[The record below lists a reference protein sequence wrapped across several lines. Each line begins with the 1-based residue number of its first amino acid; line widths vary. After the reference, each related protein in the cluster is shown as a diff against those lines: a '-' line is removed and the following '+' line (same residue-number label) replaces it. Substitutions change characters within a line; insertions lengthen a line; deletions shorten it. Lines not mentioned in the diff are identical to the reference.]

1 VTTLFDINP
10 LYGFFNRKEL
20 SMTIHILG
28 RTGPKSLPGK
38 YRSSLNAL
46 KHGGYAKT
54 KILPFEDE
62 AEYNRLRKDIYKALQ
77 PGDIIQKNLANQIV
91 DSLWRIERL
100 ELKFSFRVDEKIGE
114 LKPNMLA
121 AMIDADERFVP
132 FAPDYLLNP
141 NHKIA
146 KKDVQDAGIVIYQY
160 EQFLKNAKGMNNY
173 NGVWRQYPELF
184 KRAHIW
190 AQDEVSIPFFMSH
203 GNDLNIEWQNNPEL
217 VLKLL
222 HKFAAHM
229 YFRAKFNDYKSKI
242 RVMMA
247 SWLFL
252 QKQELRNSDHYDDF
266 IMKECR
272 IYQSLLDSFVKL
284 RKSQDGHLM
293 FLHRLKIKP
302 EIVVLQDFDGNE
314 MPKSDL

>member
-1 VTTLFDINP
+1 MSIN
-10 LYGFFNRKEL
+10 
-20 SMTIHILG
+20 ILG

-62 AEYNRLRKDIYKALQ
+62 AEYNKLRKDVYKALQ
-77 PGDIIQKNLANQIV
+77 PGDVIQKNLANQIV

-100 ELKFSFRVDEKIGE
+100 ELKFSFRIDEKIGE

-132 FAPDYLLNP
+132 FAPDYLLTP

-146 KKDVQDAGIVIYQY
+146 KKDVQDAGIVVYQY
-160 EQFLKNAKGMNNY
+160 EQFLKNAKGMKNY

-190 AQDEVSIPFFMSH
+190 AQDEVSVPFFMSH
-203 GNDLNIEWQNNPEL
+203 GNDLSIEWQNNPEA

-229 YFRAKFNDYKSKI
+229 YFRENFNNFKCKI

-247 SWLFL
+247 SWLFI
-252 QKQELRNSDHYDDF
+252 QKQELRNSDHHDDF
-266 IMKECR
+266 IMKER
-272 IYQSLLDSFVKL
+272 RVYQSLLDSYVKL
-284 RKSQDGHLM
+284 RKSQDEHLM
-293 FLHRLKIKP
+293 FLHRLKIKS
-302 EIVVLQDFDGNE
+302 EVVVLDDSNGNE
-314 MPKSDL
+314 IPESDSETMT

>member
-1 VTTLFDINP
+1 MSIN
-10 LYGFFNRKEL
+10 
-20 SMTIHILG
+20 ILG

-62 AEYNRLRKDIYKALQ
+62 AEYNKLRKDVYKALQ

-100 ELKFSFRVDEKIGE
+100 ELKFSFRIDEKIGE

-132 FAPDYLLNP
+132 FAPDYLLTP

-146 KKDVQDAGIVIYQY
+146 KKDVQDAGIVVYQY
-160 EQFLKNAKGMNNY
+160 EQFLKNARGMKNY

-184 KRAHIW
+184 KGAHIW
-190 AQDEVSIPFFMSH
+190 GVGCNQHSFFYVTR
-203 GNDLNIEWQNNPEL
+203 Q
-217 VLKLL
+217 
-222 HKFAAHM
+222 
-229 YFRAKFNDYKSKI
+229 
-242 RVMMA
+242 
-247 SWLFL
+247 
-252 QKQELRNSDHYDDF
+252 
-266 IMKECR
+266 
-272 IYQSLLDSFVKL
+272 
-284 RKSQDGHLM
+284 
-293 FLHRLKIKP
+293 
-302 EIVVLQDFDGNE
+302 
-314 MPKSDL
+314 

>member
-1 VTTLFDINP
+1 MP
-10 LYGFFNRKEL
+10 
-20 SMTIHILG
+20 IHILG

-38 YRSSLNAL
+38 YRSSMNAL

-62 AEYNRLRKDIYKALQ
+62 AEYNKLRRDVHKALQ

-100 ELKFSFRVDEKIGE
+100 ELKFSFRIDEKIGE

-132 FAPDYLLNP
+132 FAPDYLLSP

-146 KKDVQDAGIVIYQY
+146 KKDVQDAHIVMYQY
-160 EQFLKNAKGMNNY
+160 EQFLRNAKGMKNY
-173 NGVWRQYPELF
+173 NGVWRQYPDLF
-184 KRAHIW
+184 KGANVW
-190 AQDEVSIPFFMSH
+190 SDGSITPSFFMSH
-203 GNDLNIEWQNNPEL
+203 GNDLNIEWQNQPDL

-222 HKFAAHM
+222 RTYAAYM
-229 YFRAKFNDYKSKI
+229 YYRANFNDFKPKI

-252 QKQELRNSDHYDDF
+252 QKT
-266 IMKECR
+266 
-272 IYQSLLDSFVKL
+272 
-284 RKSQDGHLM
+284 GTT
-293 FLHRLKIKP
+293 
-302 EIVVLQDFDGNE
+302 
-314 MPKSDL
+314 

>member
-1 VTTLFDINP
+1 M
-10 LYGFFNRKEL
+10 
-20 SMTIHILG
+20 SIHILG

-62 AEYNRLRKDIYKALQ
+62 AEYNKLRRDVYKALQ

-114 LKPNMLA
+114 LKPDMLA

-146 KKDVQDAGIVIYQY
+146 KKDVHDAGVVVYQY
-160 EQFLKNAKGMNNY
+160 EQFSKNAKGMSNY

-184 KRAHIW
+184 KGAHIW
-190 AQDEVSIPFFMSH
+190 SERFLDIPFFMSH
-203 GNDLNIEWQNNPEL
+203 GKDLSIEWQNQPET

-222 HKFAAHM
+222 HKFAALM
-229 YFRAKFNDYKSKI
+229 YFKSKFNQYKAKI

-252 QKQELRNSDHYDDF
+252 QKQQLRNSDHHDDF
-266 IMKECR
+266 IMKER
-272 IYQSLLDSFVKL
+272 RVYQSLLDSYMKL
-284 RKSQDGHLM
+284 RKSQDEHLM
-293 FLHRLKIKP
+293 FLHRLKIQP
-302 EIVVLQDFDGNE
+302 EVVVLEDPEGNE
-314 MPKSDL
+314 MTDSNSESST

>member
-1 VTTLFDINP
+1 
-10 LYGFFNRKEL
+10 
-20 SMTIHILG
+20 MAIHILG

-62 AEYNRLRKDIYKALQ
+62 AEYNRLRKDVHKALQ
-77 PGDIIQKNLANQIV
+77 PGDIIQKNMANQIV

-100 ELKFSFRVDEKIGE
+100 ELKFSFRIDEKIGE

-121 AMIDADERFVP
+121 AMIDVDERFVP

-146 KKDVQDAGIVIYQY
+146 KKDVQDAHIVMYQY
-160 EQFLKNAKGMNNY
+160 EQFLANAKGMNNY
-173 NGVWRQYPELF
+173 NGVWRQYPDLF
-184 KRAHIW
+184 KGANIW
-190 AQDEVSIPFFMSH
+190 SQGMVSVSFFMSH
-203 GNDLNIEWQNNPEL
+203 GNDLNIEWQNQPNL

-222 HKFAAHM
+222 RKYAAHM
-229 YFRAKFNDYKSKI
+229 YFRANFYDFKPKI

-252 QKQELRNSDHYDDF
+252 QKQELRHSDHHDDF
-266 IMKECR
+266 IMKER
-272 IYQSLLDSFVKL
+272 RVYQSLLDSYMKL
-284 RKSQDGHLM
+284 RKSQDEHLM

-302 EIVVLQDFDGNE
+302 EVIVLEDSERNE
-314 MPKSDL
+314 MPDSRSESST